1 MGSDVV
7 SRSALLAAT
16 CVGTEA
22 THKGAPKVSLVG
34 DERAIELAEK
44 SLVNIHFRNQAK
56 MQRFHEQREKLMAK
70 LRDYEQQSSKH
81 FWEVFNVDSQFLGRI
96 IGNKGVNINRVRD
109 EHWVTIETTDLGYGE
124 ATVTIT
130 GESAE
135 SVAAAKQEMDFV
147 LDKIEIEQDQVGWV
161 LGKGHENLIEG
172 QKKSGLQSAWYN
184 DSTHSIELCGL
195 KSQVDDAKLMLKV
208 HSEYLSV
215 FQDID
220 SERRQIQKQF
230 EELDRS
236 VGGRKGDKG
245 KGDKGKGKRED
256 SDKGKGKGDER
267 DKGKGKDS
275 EKGKGKGEDREKGKG
290 KSWDDDQD
298 KGKGK
303 HKGKDDD
310 LDKGK
315 GKGKGKDDDR
325 DKGKGKNKGKDDN
338 LDKGKGK
345 GGKEDKGKGD
355 DRDKGKGKNKGK
367 DDDRDKGKGKGK
379 GKGWD
384 DDLDEGKGKGKGD
397 DRDKGKGKNKG
408 KDDDLDKGKG
418 KGGKEDK
425 GKGKGEDHDYY
436 DEKGK
441 SKSWDD
447 DLD

>member
-161 LGKGHENLIEG
+161 LGKGHENLIEV

-230 EELDRS
+230 EELGRS

-290 KSWDDDQD
+290 KSWDDD

-303 HKGKDDD
+303 SKGWDDD
-310 LDKGK
+310 QDKGK
-315 GKGKGKDDDR
+315 GKGKGDDR
-325 DKGKGKNKGKDDN
+325 DKGKGKNKGKDDD

>member
-161 LGKGHENLIEG
+161 LGKGHENLIEV

-290 KSWDDDQD
+290 KSWDDDKGKGKGKSKGWDDDQD

-325 DKGKGKNKGKDDN
+325 DKGKGKGKSKGK
-338 LDKGKGK
+338 
-345 GGKEDKGKGD
+345 
-355 DRDKGKGKNKGK
+355 
-367 DDDRDKGKGKGK
+367 
-379 GKGWD
+379 D
-384 DDLDEGKGKGKGD
+384 DDLDEGKGKGKDD

-447 DLD
+447 DLDKGKGKNKGKDDDLDKGKGKGSKEDK